1 MIDFLRAKSAA
12 QKLKIASTE
21 DKNKAIERLSAVIK
35 ENYALVEQANA
46 LDLAAAENKGVKK
59 PMLDRL
65 LYNKERI
72 FASCEDALK
81 VASLPDPVGEIT
93 ESFVGASGIEIQK
106 VRVPFGVI
114 GAIYESRPNVTV
126 DIAVLCI
133 KTGNACLLKGGAD
146 AENTNKAL
154 AELINA
160 ALIDYAFY
168 GAVTLLDSSRET
180 VNELISARGK
190 VDLVIPR
197 GGKGLIDYVVQNSA
211 VPVVETG
218 AGVCH
223 VYIEKTADIDKA
235 LKVLINAKTSR
246 PSVCNAA
253 ETLLIDKSIAAKYLP
268 DIKKALEDAG
278 VTLHGD
284 ESVKKYIDVLPLTET
299 GYRKEY
305 GSFDISVKVVDGVDG
320 AIEHINEFGTHHS
333 EAIITEDKNAAD
345 KFCLMCDS
353 ACCYVNAST
362 RFTDGGCFGF
372 GAELGIST
380 QKMHARGPMGLKE
393 MTSYH
398 YVIKGNGQIR

>member
-1 MIDFLRAKSAA
+1 
-12 QKLKIASTE
+12 
-21 DKNKAIERLSAVIK
+21 
-35 ENYALVEQANA
+35 
-46 LDLAAAENKGVKK
+46 
-59 PMLDRL
+59 MLDRL

-160 ALIDYAFY
+160 ALIDFSFY

-320 AIEHINEFGTHHS
+320 AIDHINEFGTHHS

>member
-160 ALIDYAFY
+160 ALIDFSFY

-320 AIEHINEFGTHHS
+320 AIDHINEFGTHHS

>member
-160 ALIDYAFY
+160 ALKDFAFY

-253 ETLLIDKSIAAKYLP
+253 ETLLIDKCIAAKYLP

-305 GSFDISVKVVDGVDG
+305 GSFDISVKVVDGLDG

-345 KFCLMCDS
+345 RFCLMCDS

>member
-21 DKNKAIERLSAVIK
+21 DKNKSIERLSAVIK

-160 ALIDYAFY
+160 ALIDFSFY

-320 AIEHINEFGTHHS
+320 AIDHINEFGTHHS